1 MSDSP
6 LWRPGRI
13 GPMELKN
20 RVIRSATNEHLSQ
33 PDGQLTAA
41 WMDTLVE
48 LAENEVGLVITGHM
62 SVDRQQRSD
71 QGQTVLDEQTDLGL
85 LYETARR
92 VHQAGG
98 RIVAQLNHGGKKA
111 PENVNGHPPKLPA
124 DFSLEELDQIV
135 GKYRYAAMLCR
146 RAGFDGVQ
154 IHNAYGYLLASFLNH
169 VDNRRTD
176 GYGGSVENRFR
187 LTGRIIREVRRTC
200 GPDFTILTKVG
211 GNGYGSLHRLLELY
225 QISGADGV
233 EICTSDFDPRFWAS
247 RSFCLEELLR
257 AWDGVDLPISLVGGI
272 FSKKSAEHI
281 LDSGVPFVS
290 FSRALLCQPD
300 FAARLKRG
308 EADESPCTA
317 CGLCYQSF
325 RRQFV
330 RCIQH
335 TAPIPQL
342 KKVFESSENT

>member
-33 PDGQLTAA
+33 PDGQLTTT

-85 LYETARR
+85 LHETACR
-92 VHQAGG
+92 VHAAGG
-98 RIVAQLNHGGKKA
+98 KIVAQLNLVGKKA
-111 PENVNGHPPKLPA
+111 PETVNGHPPKLPA
-124 DFSLEELDQIV
+124 DFSLDELDQIV

-200 GPDFTILTKVG
+200 GPDFAILTKVG
-211 GNGYGSLHRLLELY
+211 GNGDGSLHRLLEL
-225 QISGADGV
+225 
-233 EICTSDFDPRFWAS
+233 
-247 RSFCLEELLR
+247 
-257 AWDGVDLPISLVGGI
+257 
-272 FSKKSAEHI
+272 
-281 LDSGVPFVS
+281 
-290 FSRALLCQPD
+290 
-300 FAARLKRG
+300 
-308 EADESPCTA
+308 
-317 CGLCYQSF
+317 
-325 RRQFV
+325 
-330 RCIQH
+330 
-335 TAPIPQL
+335 
-342 KKVFESSENT
+342 

>member
-33 PDGQLTAA
+33 PDGQLTTA

-200 GPDFTILTKVG
+200 GPDFAILTKVG
-211 GNGYGSLHRLLELY
+211 GNGYGSLHRLRHVREDMPARHHL
-225 QISGADGV
+225 DGRPGLV
-233 EICTSDFDPRFWAS
+233 ANRLRSDVQEHHGRRENAQGVQRGLHRLPEVRENLPHPVDHCGEQPRAHRHRHVHRLRNVHRSVPDP
-247 RSFCLEELLR
+247 C
-257 AWDGVDLPISLVGGI
+257 
-272 FSKKSAEHI
+272 HQQT
-281 LDSGVPFVS
+281 GVPVM
-290 FSRALLCQPD
+290 PW
-300 FAARLKRG
+300 
-308 EADESPCTA
+308 
-317 CGLCYQSF
+317 
-325 RRQFV
+325 
-330 RCIQH
+330 
-335 TAPIPQL
+335 
-342 KKVFESSENT
+342 

>member
-1 MSDSP
+1 MAGSP

-20 RVIRSATNEHLSQ
+20 RVIRSATNEHLSEA
-33 PDGQLTAA
+33 DGQLTTA
-41 WMDTLVE
+41 WMDALVE
-48 LAENEVGLVITGHM
+48 LAEHEVGLVITGHM
-62 SVDRQQRSD
+62 SVDGQQRSD
-71 QGQTVLDEQTDLGL
+71 KGQTVLDERTDLGL
-85 LYETARR
+85 LHETASR
-92 VHQAGG
+92 VHAAGG

-124 DFSLEELDQIV
+124 DFSLEELDRIV
-135 GKYRYAAMLCR
+135 AQYRYAAMLCR

-200 GPDFTILTKVG
+200 GPDFAILAKIG

-233 EICTSDFDPRFWAS
+233 EICTSDFDPRIWQS
-247 RSFCLEELLR
+247 RSFCMEELLR
-257 AWDGVDLPISLVGGI
+257 AWEGVNLPISLVGGI
-272 FSKKSAEHI
+272 FSQKAAEHI
-281 LDSGVPFVS
+281 LEAGVPFVS

-300 FAARLKRG
+300 FVQRLKSG
-308 EADESPCTA
+308 QQDESPCTA
-317 CGLCYQSF
+317 CNQCYQSF

-330 RCIQH
+330 RCIRH
-335 TAPIPQL
+335 TTPIPQL
-342 KKVFESSENT
+342 EKVFGTAENT

>member
-98 RIVAQLNHGGKKA
+98 RIVAQLNHGGKKSA
-111 PENVNGHPPKLPA
+111 
-124 DFSLEELDQIV
+124 
-135 GKYRYAAMLCR
+135 GKRARPSSQAARRLLSGRAGPDCRKVPLCR
-146 RAGFDGVQ
+146 HAVPPC
-154 IHNAYGYLLASFLNH
+154 
-169 VDNRRTD
+169 
-176 GYGGSVENRFR
+176 R
-187 LTGRIIREVRRTC
+187 L
-200 GPDFTILTKVG
+200 
-211 GNGYGSLHRLLELY
+211 
-225 QISGADGV
+225 
-233 EICTSDFDPRFWAS
+233 
-247 RSFCLEELLR
+247 
-257 AWDGVDLPISLVGGI
+257 
-272 FSKKSAEHI
+272 
-281 LDSGVPFVS
+281 
-290 FSRALLCQPD
+290 
-300 FAARLKRG
+300 
-308 EADESPCTA
+308 
-317 CGLCYQSF
+317 
-325 RRQFV
+325 
-330 RCIQH
+330 
-335 TAPIPQL
+335 
-342 KKVFESSENT
+342 

>member
-33 PDGQLTAA
+33 PDGQLSTA
-41 WMDTLVE
+41 WMDTLVQ

-71 QGQTVLDEQTDLGL
+71 QGQTVLDSQTDLGL
-85 LYETARR
+85 LTETAHR

-111 PENVNGHPPKLPA
+111 PEHVNGHPPKLPA
-124 DFSLEELDQIV
+124 DFSQEELDRIV
-135 GKYRYAAMLCR
+135 DQFRQAALLCR

-187 LTGRIIREVRRTC
+187 LTGQIIQAVREAC
-200 GPDFTILTKVG
+200 GPDFAILTKIG

-225 QISGADGV
+225 QANGVDGV
-233 EICTSDFDPRFWAS
+233 EICTSDFDPRIWES
-247 RSFCLEELLR
+247 RSFCMEELLR
-257 AWDGVDLPISLVGGI
+257 AWEGVELPLSLVGGI
-272 FSKKSAEHI
+272 FSRKAAEHI
-281 LDSGVPFVS
+281 LEAGVPFVS

-308 EADESPCTA
+308 QADESPCTA
-317 CGLCYQSF
+317 CNLCYQCF
-325 RRQFV
+325 RQKFV

-335 TAPIPQL
+335 NQPIPQL
-342 KKVFESSENT
+342 KKVFGNQEIV

>member
-1 MSDSP
+1 MSDSL
-6 LWRPGRI
+6 LWRPGHI
-13 GPMELKN
+13 GPLELKN
-20 RVIRSATNEHLSQ
+20 RVIRSATNEHLSE
-33 PDGQLTAA
+33 PDGQLTTA
-41 WMDTLVE
+41 WMDVLVE
-48 LAENEVGLVITGHM
+48 LAEHDVGLVITGHM

-71 QGQTVLDEQTDLGL
+71 RGQTVLDERTDLGL

-92 VHQAGG
+92 VHAAGG

-124 DFSLEELDQIV
+124 DFSLEELDRIV
-135 GKYRYAAMLCR
+135 EQYRYAAMLCR

-200 GPDFTILTKVG
+200 GPDFAILAKIG

-225 QISGADGV
+225 QANGVDGV
-233 EICTSDFDPRFWAS
+233 EICTSDFDPRIWES
-247 RSFCLEELLR
+247 RSFCMEELLR

-272 FSKKSAEHI
+272 FSQKAAEHI
-281 LDSGVPFVS
+281 LEAGVPFVS

-300 FAARLKRG
+300 FVSRLKSG
-308 EADESPCTA
+308 QQDESPCTA
-317 CGLCYQSF
+317 CNQCYQSF

-330 RCIQH
+330 RCIRH
-335 TAPIPQL
+335 TTPIPQL
-342 KKVFESSENT
+342 KKVFGSSENT

>member
-33 PDGQLTAA
+33 PDGQLTTA

-124 DFSLEELDQIV
+124 DFSLEKLDQIV

-169 VDNRRTD
+169 YSDTLV
-176 GYGGSVENRFR
+176 
-187 LTGRIIREVRRTC
+187 LTR
-200 GPDFTILTKVG
+200 
-211 GNGYGSLHRLLELY
+211 NGYCVTLSGEGSLYSLAVWQDGTYSYSIRASQACSEETWESILE
-225 QISGADGV
+225 GMG
-233 EICTSDFDPRFWAS
+233 
-247 RSFCLEELLR
+247 
-257 AWDGVDLPISLVGGI
+257 
-272 FSKKSAEHI
+272 
-281 LDSGVPFVS
+281 
-290 FSRALLCQPD
+290 
-300 FAARLKRG
+300 
-308 EADESPCTA
+308 
-317 CGLCYQSF
+317 
-325 RRQFV
+325 
-330 RCIQH
+330 
-335 TAPIPQL
+335 
-342 KKVFESSENT
+342 

>member
-33 PDGQLTAA
+33 PDGQLTTV

-71 QGQTVLDEQTDLGL
+71 KGQTVLDEQTDLGL
-85 LYETARR
+85 LHETACR
-92 VHQAGG
+92 VHAAGG
-98 RIVAQLNHGGKKA
+98 KIVAQLNHGGKKA
-111 PENVNGHPPKLPA
+111 PEHVNGHPPKLPA
-124 DFSLEELDQIV
+124 DFSLEELDRIV
-135 GKYRYAAMLCR
+135 GQYRYAAMLCR

-200 GPDFTILTKVG
+200 GPDFAILTKVG

-225 QISGADGV
+225 QATGVDGV
-233 EICTSDFDPRFWAS
+233 EICTTDFDPRIWES
-247 RSFCLEELLR
+247 RSFCLEELLH
-257 AWDGVDLPISLVGGI
+257 AWEGVDLPISLVGGI
-272 FSKKSAEHI
+272 FSQKAAERI
-281 LDSGVPFVS
+281 LATGVPFVS

-300 FAARLKRG
+300 FAARLKSG
-308 EADESPCTA
+308 QQDESPCTA
-317 CGLCYQSF
+317 CNQCYQSF

-330 RCIQH
+330 RCIKH
-335 TAPIPQL
+335 PSPIPQL
-342 KKVFESSENT
+342 KKVFGTGENI

>member
-33 PDGQLTAA
+33 PDGQLTTA

-124 DFSLEELDQIV
+124 DFSLEKLDQIV
-135 GKYRYAAMLCR
+135 GKYRYAAV
-146 RAGFDGVQ
+146 RALT
-154 IHNAYGYLLASFLNH
+154 GYRSITPTATCWPAFSITWTTGAPTATAAVWKTAF
-169 VDNRRTD
+169 
-176 GYGGSVENRFR
+176 GSPGGSSARCGGPAGPTSPSLPRWAGTVTAAC
-187 LTGRIIREVRRTC
+187 TGCWSSIR
-200 GPDFTILTKVG
+200 
-211 GNGYGSLHRLLELY
+211 S
-225 QISGADGV
+225 
-233 EICTSDFDPRFWAS
+233 
-247 RSFCLEELLR
+247 
-257 AWDGVDLPISLVGGI
+257 
-272 FSKKSAEHI
+272 
-281 LDSGVPFVS
+281 
-290 FSRALLCQPD
+290 
-300 FAARLKRG
+300 AART
-308 EADESPCTA
+308 E
-317 CGLCYQSF
+317 
-325 RRQFV
+325 
-330 RCIQH
+330 
-335 TAPIPQL
+335 
-342 KKVFESSENT
+342 

>member
-1 MSDSP
+1 MSESL
-6 LWRPGRI
+6 LWKPGRI

-20 RVIRSATNEHLSQ
+20 RVIRSATNEHLSEA
-33 PDGQLTAA
+33 DGQLTTA

-48 LAENEVGLVITGHM
+48 LAEHEVGLVITGHM

-71 QGQTVLDEQTDLGL
+71 KGQTVLDEQTDLGL
-85 LYETARR
+85 LAETARR
-92 VHQAGG
+92 VHAAGG

-124 DFSLEELDQIV
+124 DFSLEELDRIV
-135 GKYRYAAMLCR
+135 GQYRYAAMLCR

-200 GPDFTILTKVG
+200 GPDFAILAKIG

-225 QISGADGV
+225 QANGVDGV
-233 EICTSDFDPRFWAS
+233 EICTSDFDPRIWES
-247 RSFCLEELLR
+247 RSFCMEELLR
-257 AWDGVDLPISLVGGI
+257 AWEGVDLPISLVGGI
-272 FSKKSAEHI
+272 FSQKAAEHV
-281 LDSGVPFVS
+281 LEAGVPFVS

-300 FAARLKRG
+300 FVQQLKSGRQ
-308 EADESPCTA
+308 DESPCTA
-317 CGLCYQSF
+317 CNQCYQSF

-330 RCIQH
+330 RCIRH

-342 KKVFESSENT
+342 QKVFGSSENA

>member
-33 PDGQLTAA
+33 PDGQLTTA

-85 LYETARR
+85 LYETARW

-124 DFSLEELDQIV
+124 DFSLEKLDQIV
-135 GKYRYAAMLCR
+135 GKYRYAAML
-146 RAGFDGVQ
+146 
-154 IHNAYGYLLASFLNH
+154 
-169 VDNRRTD
+169 
-176 GYGGSVENRFR
+176 
-187 LTGRIIREVRRTC
+187 
-200 GPDFTILTKVG
+200 
-211 GNGYGSLHRLLELY
+211 
-225 QISGADGV
+225 
-233 EICTSDFDPRFWAS
+233 
-247 RSFCLEELLR
+247 
-257 AWDGVDLPISLVGGI
+257 
-272 FSKKSAEHI
+272 
-281 LDSGVPFVS
+281 
-290 FSRALLCQPD
+290 
-300 FAARLKRG
+300 
-308 EADESPCTA
+308 
-317 CGLCYQSF
+317 
-325 RRQFV
+325 
-330 RCIQH
+330 
-335 TAPIPQL
+335 
-342 KKVFESSENT
+342 

>member
-33 PDGQLTAA
+33 PDGQLTTA

-146 RAGFDGVQ
+146 RNRIFCAVTAY
-154 IHNAYGYLLASFLNH
+154 NAAVSQVLY
-169 VDNRRTD
+169 
-176 GYGGSVENRFR
+176 ENQQKRGKA
-187 LTGRIIREVRRTC
+187 LTGNSDKRHQCCWQCGQAQSDDTGSQAKRE
-200 GPDFTILTKVG
+200 
-211 GNGYGSLHRLLELY
+211 
-225 QISGADGV
+225 Q
-233 EICTSDFDPRFWAS
+233 
-247 RSFCLEELLR
+247 
-257 AWDGVDLPISLVGGI
+257 
-272 FSKKSAEHI
+272 
-281 LDSGVPFVS
+281 
-290 FSRALLCQPD
+290 
-300 FAARLKRG
+300 
-308 EADESPCTA
+308 
-317 CGLCYQSF
+317 
-325 RRQFV
+325 
-330 RCIQH
+330 
-335 TAPIPQL
+335 
-342 KKVFESSENT
+342 